1 MNFLNRWNKKNK
13 PDEKVNR
20 IEEKTKKDFQ
30 KKGIDS
36 QKVCSSC
43 GKAINDQLHLC
54 LECSLIEC
62 LIKKSSQSNN
72 SIISNPKYPIHGYKQ

>member
-1 MNFLNRWNKKNK
+1 MNFLNRKKKKINLK
-13 PDEKVNR
+13 EKLDCT
-20 IEEKTKKDFQ
+20 EEKLNLSIQ

-43 GKAINDQLHLC
+43 GKEINDQTLLC

-62 LIKKSSQSNN
+62 LIEKSSQSN
-72 SIISNPKYPIHGYKQ
+72 I